1 MAVGEPDFPKP
12 TQTLQNLKLQTGLN
26 GWFHIL
32 ADDIPQDRKQGSSR
46 FITQW
51 DLQLKR
57 FTTLFQEV
65 SMEVYESE
73 DMLGKEEE
81 EV

>member
-26 GWFHIL
+26 GCFHIL
-32 ADDIPQDRKQGSSR
+32 ADIHQDWKQGSSR

-51 DLQLKR
+51 DLLLKR
-57 FTTLFQEV
+57 FTTLFQKV
-65 SMEVYESE
+65 SMAIYESE